1 MSDIGDPTFHCVVEY
16 DVEVPCVSMIW
27 KGYATSAQFR
37 EANERVLH
45 EIQQR
50 RSSKLLSDA
59 KEFVLIG
66 ATDQNWLSSNWIPR
80 VLQSGVRKIA
90 LVMPRF
96 YFNRVAVDAVTQR
109 LAQNV
114 ADDLVSIEYFEN
126 HDAARTWLR
135 GA

>member
-1 MSDIGDPTFHCVVEY
+1 MSDVADPTFHCAIEY
-16 DVEVPCVSMIW
+16 DVDVPCVSMTW

-37 EANERVLH
+37 DASELVLR

-50 RSSKLLSDA
+50 RGSKLLSDA

-66 ATDQNWLSSNWIPR
+66 ATDQNWLSTNWIPR
-80 VLQSGVRKIA
+80 VLQAGVRKIA

-109 LAQNV
+109 LAQDV
-114 ADDLVSIEYFEN
+114 ANELVSIEYFESRES
-126 HDAARTWLR
+126 ARSWL
-135 GA
+135 ASS

>member
-1 MSDIGDPTFHCVVEY
+1 
-16 DVEVPCVSMIW
+16 MIW

-37 EANERVLH
+37 DANERVLL

-50 RSSKLLSDA
+50 RSSKLLGDA

-66 ATDQNWLSSNWIPR
+66 ATDQSWLSSNWIPR
-80 VLQSGVRKIA
+80 VLQAGVRKIA

-114 ADDLVSIEYFEN
+114 ANDLVSIEYFESR
-126 HDAARTWLR
+126 DAARAWLS
-135 GA
+135 AV

>member
-1 MSDIGDPTFHCVVEY
+1 MSDISDPTFHCIIEY
-16 DVEVPCVSMIW
+16 DVDVPCVSMIW
-27 KGYATSAQFR
+27 KGYATSGQFR

-45 EIQQR
+45 EVQQR
-50 RSSKLLSDA
+50 RSSKLLGDA

-80 VLQSGVRKIA
+80 LLQAGVRKIA

-96 YFNRVAVDAVTQR
+96 YFNRVAVDTVTQR

-114 ADDLVSIEYFEN
+114 ANDLVSIEYFESRDTARKWLS
-126 HDAARTWLR
+126 DA
-135 GA
+135 

>member
-1 MSDIGDPTFHCVVEY
+1 MSDIGDPTFHCAVEY
-16 DVEVPCVSMIW
+16 DVDVPCVSMIW
-27 KGYATSAQFR
+27 KGYATSNQFR
-37 EANERVLH
+37 EANERVLQ

-80 VLQSGVRKIA
+80 VLQAGVRKIA

-96 YFNRVAVDAVTQR
+96 YFNRVAVDTVTQR
-109 LAQNV
+109 LAQNT
-114 ADDLVSIEYFEN
+114 ANDLVSIEYFESR
-126 HDAARTWLR
+126 DAARTWLS